1 MVLKGI
7 KVLLAHKATP
17 ALSILKDLKANVE
30 KNENAVLPV
39 NKDQPV
45 LKVHRAN

>member
-17 ALSILKDLKANVE
+17 SLSVLKDLKANVE

>member
-1 MVLKGI
+1 MEN
-7 KVLLAHKATP
+7 KVQEVRRVSEVMLV
-17 ALSILKDLKANVE
+17 LKANVE